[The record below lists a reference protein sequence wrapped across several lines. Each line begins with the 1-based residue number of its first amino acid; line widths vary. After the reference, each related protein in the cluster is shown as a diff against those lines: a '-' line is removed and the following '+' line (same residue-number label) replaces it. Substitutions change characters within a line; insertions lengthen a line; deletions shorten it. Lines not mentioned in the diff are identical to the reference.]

1 MEIKQL
7 DLKYFRIKLK
17 DSDFQVSYN
26 KMLLDIELQENEKL
40 HLLKTAIYLLNFGDI
55 DLQKLGYKIIVNYSI
70 KNNDYKPLYDL
81 AINKD
86 YIPISKLI
94 EIKHFNR
101 EYIEEHFFN
110 LFFFGISREF

>member
-1 MEIKQL
+1 
-7 DLKYFRIKLK
+7 
-17 DSDFQVSYN
+17 
-26 KMLLDIELQENEKL
+26 MLLNIELQENEKL

-110 LFFFGISREF
+110 LFFSAYQENFKNENYYLSNGGSVI